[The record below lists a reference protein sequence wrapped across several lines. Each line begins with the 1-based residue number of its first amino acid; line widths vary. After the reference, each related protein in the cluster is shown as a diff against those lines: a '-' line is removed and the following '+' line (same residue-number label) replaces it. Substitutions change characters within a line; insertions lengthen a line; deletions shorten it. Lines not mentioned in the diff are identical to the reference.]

1 MEYSIANEIK
11 SQTRVVGNIYAYD
24 FIFLVLYAIGT
35 FFFKNLVNKHLLI
48 PYSIFSASIAI
59 FLTSS
64 SGLNPLRRNYQSIII
79 YLQRSAALYRPI
91 KNISRET

>member
-35 FFFKNLVNKHLLI
+35 FFFK
-48 PYSIFSASIAI
+48 SASIAI

>member
-35 FFFKNLVNKHLLI
+35 FFFKSLVNKHLLI
-48 PYSIFSASIAI
+48 PY
-59 FLTSS
+59 LTSS

>member
-35 FFFKNLVNKHLLI
+35 FFFKSLVNKHLLI
-48 PYSIFSASIAI
+48 PYSIFSNIVKRIESFEKELPVNNYLFTTFCSIVP
-59 FLTSS
+59 T
-64 SGLNPLRRNYQSIII
+64 N
-79 YLQRSAALYRPI
+79 
-91 KNISRET
+91 

>member
-35 FFFKNLVNKHLLI
+35 FFFKSLVNKHLLI
-48 PYSIFSASIAI
+48 PYSIFSDRNMARSQLDVCNMGI
-59 FLTSS
+59 
-64 SGLNPLRRNYQSIII
+64 NPRSCQCNRRHIGQYN
-79 YLQRSAALYRPI
+79 
-91 KNISRET
+91 

>member
-24 FIFLVLYAIGT
+24 FIFLVLY
-35 FFFKNLVNKHLLI
+35 KHLLI

>member
-35 FFFKNLVNKHLLI
+35 FFLKV
-48 PYSIFSASIAI
+48 
-59 FLTSS
+59 
-64 SGLNPLRRNYQSIII
+64 
-79 YLQRSAALYRPI
+79 
-91 KNISRET
+91 